1 MALWGKT
8 DALVSIPKYVARK
21 ALFDAATAVDTTA
34 ETINILSSGTGFATG
49 DAVTYNNGGGTGITN
64 LTNNSTYT
72 VRVVGAGL
80 VELYDTYD
88 HAVDTANTTGRI
100 NLAGSPTGTQSL
112 QRTGAANAFGDHIYN
127 GRQIVFVDSNE
138 ATVAANKAKG
148 ITGAGWY
155 AFITYTDAQSVTRT
169 KAECLVAF
177 ASSAADAGDAED
189 SVTVDRAITIDTQ
202 PTNVTVDLSDSTTD
216 TATFSVVASATGTG
230 DLTYQ
235 WQKQESG
242 SGAWANVSG
251 ATAASYTTGVLTVVA
266 DNTDKYR
273 VVVSTA
279 GAADVTSDAATLT
292 VQA

>member
-21 ALFDAATAVDTTA
+21 ALFDAATAVNTTA

-49 DAVTYNNGGGTGITN
+49 DAVAYNNGGGTGITN
-64 LTNNSTYT
+64 LTNNSVYT

-88 HAVDTANTTGRI
+88 HAIDLENTTGRI

-112 QRTGAANAFGDHIYN
+112 QRTGAGNGFGDHVYN

-148 ITGAGWY
+148 ITGAGWW

-169 KAECLVAF
+169 KAECLVAM
-177 ASSAADAGDAED
+177 AVAAADSGDAED
-189 SVTVDRAITIDTQ
+189 TVTVDRAITITEQ
-202 PTNVTVDLSDSTTD
+202 PESASAVVGEDV
-216 TATFSVVASATGTG
+216 TFSVTATATGVG
-230 DLTYQ
+230 AITYQ
-235 WQKQESG
+235 WQKQTGGTG
-242 SGAWANVSG
+242 SWANVTG
-251 ATAASYTTGVLTVVA
+251 ATESEYTIEGVEIGE
-266 DNTDKYR
+266 DTDKYR

-279 GAADVTSDAATLT
+279 GATDATSTAATLT
-292 VQA
+292 VTAE